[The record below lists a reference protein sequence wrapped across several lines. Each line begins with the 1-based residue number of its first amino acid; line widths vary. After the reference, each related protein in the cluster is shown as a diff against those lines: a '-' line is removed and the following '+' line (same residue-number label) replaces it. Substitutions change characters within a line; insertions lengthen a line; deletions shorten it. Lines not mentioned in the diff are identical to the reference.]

1 MIKIEKLSKSYIHA
15 KSKNINNI
23 LNNIS
28 LDLPE
33 KGLIFL
39 LGKSGSGKTA
49 LLNLLGCLDV
59 IDQGDILI
67 HNNSVRSF
75 KYVDYDNYR
84 NGNISFV
91 FQDYNLISDLTVEK
105 NIALSLELQ
114 GKKADFS
121 LMSKILRSVDLVGF
135 EKRFINELSG
145 GQQQR
150 VAIARALIKD
160 TNFILCDEPT
170 GNLDSET
177 SEKIFKLFKE
187 ISKNKLILIVTHDIE
202 SAFAFGDRVIEM
214 KDGKIISD
222 LSKDYN
228 LEKEKQ
234 TDLLNNLKGQ
244 VITEELLKKISKN
257 SSLDNYK
264 KMFIPTNQNINNYE
278 TKSLKKISSH
288 LPLSLS
294 LKMGTSFFKKKKFSL
309 FINIL
314 NSIFL
319 YQILLVL
326 AMLSIIMNCVKNIF
340 FKFYPYFSS
349 NEAAHNYFTKSI
361 RQFNIGLFFL
371 AFVILFISSFTIGGF
386 VKKTIIFK
394 KKDIGILRALGA
406 RRIDIFKIFFTEG
419 FVISLLITFLLGII
433 IFIPEP
439 RINWIRI
446 FNIKSASFEKFI
458 KDLIPRIKNDFNIND
473 NSDLDSWY
481 ESLKKEFKFWSNEFF
496 IILFIFVFNLIVVF
510 LSTFLPIY
518 KFAKKKVIEVILDK

>member
-1 MIKIEKLSKSYIHA
+1 MIKIEKLSKSYIHS

-39 LGKSGSGKTA
+39 LGKSGSGKTT
-49 LLNLLGCLDV
+49 LLHLLGCLDV
-59 IDQGDILI
+59 IDQGDILV

-105 NIALSLELQ
+105 NITLSLELQ

-121 LMSKILRSVDLVGF
+121 LVRKILRSVDLVGF

-187 ISKNKLILIVTHDIE
+187 MSKNKLILIVTHDIE
-202 SAFAFGDRVIEM
+202 SAFSFGDRVIEM

-234 TDLLNNLKGQ
+234 TDSLNNLKGQ
-244 VITEELLKKISKN
+244 VITEELLKKISQS

-319 YQILLVL
+319 YQIWLFL
-326 AMLSIIMNCVKNIF
+326 ALLSIIMNCTKNVF
-340 FKFYPYFSS
+340 FKFYPNFSS
-349 NEAAHNYFTKSI
+349 NVVDNYFTKSI

-371 AFVILFISSFTIGGF
+371 VFVILFISSFTIGGF

-419 FVISLLITFLLGII
+419 FVISLLITFLLSII

-439 RINWIRI
+439 RINWTRI
-446 FNIKSASFEKFI
+446 LNIKSESFEKFI
-458 KDLIPRIKNDFNIND
+458 KDFISRIKDDFNIND
-473 NSDLDSWY
+473 NSDLNIWF
-481 ESLKKEFKFWSNEFF
+481 ESLKKEYKFWSNEFLL
-496 IILFIFVFNLIVVF
+496 ILFIFVFNLIVVF